1 MIQNVTRDK
10 LYPEGKPV
18 DLEEEFGVE
27 KIGPNLY
34 RGKKPIAKPDKRSRG
49 AFGGFLAGQA
59 LVVAIE
65 SVPKEFK
72 PHLFHS
78 YFVKAVD
85 DLAPLEWAVDEVSN
99 GRNYANRSLK
109 AYQYGDIVY
118 TANVSL
124 TKKIST
130 KKAIEETGV
139 KPFEFQTPKHEWFNR
154 HKLEDLPVADV
165 NSRFLAYHKF
175 FPEVVSLEDTREE
188 DNISPAERQLSW
200 YFKWGIENE
209 GDFHQ
214 PLANLDSK
222 YQYVGM
228 ASLTDTVYLTRLLRI
243 LRIEDA
249 DHSQFIHYFSVSL
262 DHTIYFHDD
271 DFDVTKWMSFT
282 FKVTRFSHNRAL
294 CQGEVYNDKGVHVAT
309 IVQEGLVML
318 NGLEEGAKL

>member
-1 MIQNVTRDK
+1 M
-10 LYPEGKPV
+10 
-18 DLEEEFGVE
+18 
-27 KIGPNLY
+27 
-34 RGKKPIAKPDKRSRG
+34 
-49 AFGGFLAGQA
+49 
-59 LVVAIE
+59 
-65 SVPKEFK
+65 
-72 PHLFHS
+72 
-78 YFVKAVD
+78 
-85 DLAPLEWAVDEVSN
+85 
-99 GRNYANRSLK
+99 
-109 AYQYGDIVY
+109 
-118 TANVSL
+118 
-124 TKKIST
+124 
-130 KKAIEETGV
+130 
-139 KPFEFQTPKHEWFNR
+139 
-154 HKLEDLPVADV
+154 
-165 NSRFLAYHKF
+165 
-175 FPEVVSLEDTREE
+175 SLEDTREE